1 MLTSPATLSG
11 VRNMLRAL
19 KKGDTVGLLPD
30 QVPPE
35 GMGAWAPFF
44 GRSAYTMTM
53 AAKLV
58 AQTGCAVVLLRG
70 ERLGFAQRRRL
81 GCEYIVHAARV
92 SAEIEA
98 VLAAGDAAE
107 SAAAVNR
114 LMEDL
119 IMQAP
124 EQYLWGYNRYKAPRA
139 EILTSTEARP

>member
-1 MLTSPATLSG
+1 
-11 VRNMLRAL
+11 MLRAL
-19 KKGDTVGLLPD
+19 KKGETVGLLPD

-35 GMGAWAPFF
+35 GMGVWTNFF
-44 GRSAYTMTM
+44 GRPAYTMTM

-70 ERLGFAQRRRL
+70 ERLGPVARQQK
-81 GCEYIVHAARV
+81 GCDYIVHATRMAPDV
-92 SAEIEA
+92 EQ
-98 VLAAGDAAE
+98 VLASGDGAQ

-124 EQYLWGYNRYKAPRA
+124 EQYLWGYNRYKQPRA
-139 EILTSTEARP
+139 EILTSAASGQAPT